1 MPKIPDSFSGYLNI
15 NGDEFAYFF
24 SDSIVTMLP
33 TKDDADGA
41 FERVVSM
48 NDDEPN
54 FIFGTY
60 CGHKVAFYRKNRL
73 SYGVLRIDKSIRFF
87 PSVIIMA
94 SGNTAAFDDKLT
106 DDWDKFHAIT
116 FCGGNINSVFAPDA
130 AIKREKEV
138 TKHDGSG
145 SVEFAPWDS
154 YTLESSCKLAG
165 EKIHITV
172 SVGRS
177 DKSHEKDLTDGYNPA
192 TLNSFVQLIFENPQ
206 SLDKIEKYYLI
217 VKRLISLL
225 NIADNVCFDAYL
237 SQRQP
242 DGKLYRTALCRIPDH
257 YENYSDRKINRVV
270 KLNEVADY
278 LPKLLELIEKG
289 EADNLIYLLP
299 DDNKSKDKMSLT
311 NIQDMCSALE
321 IAYNRKSEYRKNTGL
336 LNELKKV
343 IAKAV
348 DEFKENHPDFNPNTQ
363 TTVSSAFKYLD
374 MTLKEKIMA
383 LYRENEE
390 IIDFIAKKNGLPTL
404 SERAIKDFV
413 DVRNSKTH
421 SGKFEWKS
429 TTESYL
435 QLLALTYAAFFKD
448 LGMPEGQV
456 KGIIRRIF

>member
-1 MPKIPDSFSGYLNI
+1 MFKIPDSFSGYLKI

-33 TKDDADGA
+33 TKDNADGA
-41 FERVVSM
+41 FEQVASM
-48 NDDEPN
+48 NADEPG
-54 FIFGTY
+54 FIYGTY

-73 SYGVLRIDKSIRFF
+73 SYGVFRIDKSIRFF

-94 SGNTAAFDDKLT
+94 SGNTAAFYNKLT

-116 FCGGNINSVFAPDA
+116 FCGRNINSVFTPDA
-130 AIKREKEV
+130 AIKREKGV
-138 TKHDGSG
+138 AKLDGSG

-154 YTLESSCKLAG
+154 YTLESSCELAG

-172 SVGRS
+172 SVERS
-177 DKSHEKDLTDGYNPA
+177 EKSHEKNLMDGYNPA

-206 SLDKIEKYYLI
+206 SLDKIEKHYLI
-217 VKRLISLL
+217 VKKLISLL

-237 SQRQP
+237 SQRLP
-242 DGKLYRTALCRIPDH
+242 NEKLYRTALCRMPDH
-257 YENYSDRKINRVV
+257 YENYSDRNVKRVV
-270 KLNEVADY
+270 KLDEVVYY
-278 LPKLLELIEKG
+278 LPKLLEMIEKG

-299 DDNKSKDKMSLT
+299 DNNKLKDKMSLT

-321 IAYNRKSEYRKNTGL
+321 IAYNRKSDDRENAKL
-336 LNELKKV
+336 LKELKKA

-348 DEFKENHPDFNPNTQ
+348 DEFKENHPDFDPNTQ

-390 IIDFIAKKNGLPTL
+390 IIDIVARKHGLTTL
-404 SERAIKDFV
+404 SEQAIKDFV

-429 TTESYL
+429 SVESYL
-435 QLLALTYAAFFKD
+435 PLLALTYAAFFKD

-456 KGIIRRIF
+456 EGIISRIF